1 MYQDMALAACV
12 SGGRGGAGRGGRGRG
27 RTWAAAG
34 SIASFSTSVLPLT
47 PAAARF
53 AAGRD
58 THAQTETQP
67 GRAGGRQGAR
77 TWGGRTQTVGG
88 AGAGGGKVAGRRP
101 PAISGAL
108 ACIPRLP
115 SLPALRCSTPE

>member
-67 GRAGGRQGAR
+67 GRAGGRQGR
-77 TWGGRTQTVGG
+77 THMGGED
-88 AGAGGGKVAGRRP
+88 ADSGGGGC
-101 PAISGAL
+101 GGG
-108 ACIPRLP
+108 
-115 SLPALRCSTPE
+115 